1 MSIIEHTLN
10 IGLTQY
16 TGSSVKAQ
24 FYTNYNADMVKIDE
38 AISNVNDD
46 LTGLGDRVSALE
58 TEMQVVSNKVDEAV
72 TTANEAKTIA
82 DAMDARVTSLE
93 ERCDDLESWKNNI
106 IDPTL
111 NSYNDRLESIE
122 AVIETVSTANI
133 KDLIERIDAL
143 EQKVDTNAQN
153 IDILNTNLIAA
164 VNDIR
169 QLEVE
174 LGNTNSALTAV
185 GNRVIVLEN
194 CCEEVRTTLT
204 EYNTRIVQN
213 ASDIDALEA
222 RLTRDETNI
231 AGNASDIT
239 ILATQNNTQAG
250 QIQDLY
256 EKIENVDTTKISE
269 SVTENGLTF
278 AFSKVSGWIKIVIN
292 GTTSEAIADGTTFIN
307 IIPENFSSS
316 EIAYTRAI
324 QPISINDML
333 INVEIDGRNITFNSV
348 NGNIA
353 SGTVLHQEAVY
364 C

>member
-1 MSIIEHTLN
+1 MSIIERTPNLD
-10 IGLTQY
+10 LTQY
-16 TGSSVKAQ
+16 KGSSVTAR
-24 FYTNYNADMVKIDE
+24 FYANYNADMEKIDE
-38 AISNVNDD
+38 AISDVNDS
-46 LTGLGDRVSALE
+46 LIGLGSRVSALE

-93 ERCDDLESWKNNI
+93 GRCDDLESWKNNTV
-106 IDPTL
+106 DPTL
-111 NSYNDRLESIE
+111 SSYNDRLESIE

-133 KDLIERIDAL
+133 QDLIERIDAL

-153 IDILNTNLIAA
+153 IDTLNTNLITA

-174 LGNTNSALTAV
+174 LGNTNSALTV
-185 GNRVIVLEN
+185 VSNRVTVLEN

-204 EYNTRIVQN
+204 DHNARIVQN

-256 EKIENVDTTKISE
+256 DKIENVDTTKITD
-269 SVTENGLTF
+269 SVTESGLTF
-278 AFSKVSGWIKIVIN
+278 AFSKLSGWIKVVIS
-292 GTTSEAIADGTTFIN
+292 GTTTEAIADGTTFTN
-307 IIPENFSSS
+307 LIPEDFSSS
-316 EIAYTRAI
+316 EIAYTRAV
-324 QPISINDML
+324 QPMSINDML
-333 INVEIDGRNITFNSV
+333 INIEIDGRDVTINNV
-348 NGNIA
+348 NGGIA
-353 SGTVLHQEAVY
+353 SGTVLHQEAMY